1 MPDDFITS
9 LTYEVKEEIL
19 ERYFYE
25 RRLIELQIPPIYE
38 LAQQVQKLERKLM
51 LRLARLY
58 ELMIDDHYATQFIN
72 MIGIKC
78 FPFKKWDNHRALTY
92 KIPAIKLR
100 GLTSKGKFKKLLLEE
115 YHILCGSAEKYRSAY
130 ENLREECKAV
140 NYNMEEFAKNYDLM
154 VIINFL
160 KAMDPELVMK
170 KYFLGSN
177 FTPEEIGTVGEGLAF
192 KQICFEHFQLTEPP
206 ELPHPA
212 MVRKPLVALAGN
224 IYSTH
229 TDRIKTLLRQK

>member
-38 LAQQVQKLERKLM
+38 LVQQVQKLERRLT
-51 LRLARLY
+51 LRFARLY
-58 ELMIDDHYATQFIN
+58 GLLIDDRYVTQFIN
-72 MIGIKC
+72 MIGIKSAS
-78 FPFKKWDNHRALTY
+78 FKKGGKPKTSEY
-92 KIPAIKLR
+92 KIPSIKLR
-100 GLTSKGKFKKLLLEE
+100 GLTRKGKFKKLLLEE
-115 YHILCGSAEKYRSAY
+115 YDKLYGSAEQYRSAY

-140 NYNMEEFAKNYDLM
+140 NYNMEAFAKNYDLM

-160 KAMDPELVMK
+160 KSMDPELIMK

-177 FTPEEIGTVGEGLAF
+177 FTPKEIGTVGEGLAF
-192 KQICFEHFQLTEPP
+192 KKICFEHFQLTEPP
-206 ELPHPA
+206 ELPHPR

-224 IYSTH
+224 IYTAH
-229 TDRIKTLLRQK
+229 ADQIRTLLKQK